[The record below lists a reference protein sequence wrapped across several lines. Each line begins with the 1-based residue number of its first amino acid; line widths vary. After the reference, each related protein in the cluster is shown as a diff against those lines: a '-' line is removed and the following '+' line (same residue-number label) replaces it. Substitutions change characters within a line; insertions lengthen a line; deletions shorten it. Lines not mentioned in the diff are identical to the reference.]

1 MLARMARTTV
11 ENTIERIRRQLNSTV
26 RLEIN
31 TLGSTLTTT
40 TNPVTLT
47 YDLVNSLRP
56 GAVLSVGRELMRVIS
71 INVNSKEV
79 TVIRGWQ
86 DTDAQ
91 AHDLGDEVLIN
102 PRFTRADIYD
112 AIIQEIDTWEPDI
125 FKVTDELF
133 TIAIE
138 AEGVEISNANAD
150 AIGVI
155 EVRRNFTEDDSTVWP
170 QFPFMLHRGRSA
182 SLTPT
187 SGSGLFVRFTS
198 NTGYAKAAGSVIVRL
213 AVPYDSTLITDESI
227 DLVSVLGMDLSL
239 LELIELGVK
248 ARLIN
253 DDETGRSA
261 RNAQDEPRRNQ
272 DVPAGAALQLG
283 QATLQRY
290 ERRRNQEVFRLRSK
304 YQFKAW

>member
-1 MLARMARTTV
+1 MARTTV

-31 TLGSTLTTT
+31 TLGATLTTT
-40 TNPVTLT
+40 TNPVTLS
-47 YDLVNSLRP
+47 YDLANSIRA

-71 INVNSKEV
+71 INASSKEV

-86 DTDAQ
+86 DSDAE
-91 AHDLGDEVLIN
+91 AHSIGDEVLIN

-112 AIIQEIDTWEPDI
+112 AIIQEIDSWEPDI
-125 FKVTDELF
+125 FKVTDEVY
-133 TIAIE
+133 TIEIE
-138 AEGVEISNANAD
+138 AQGVEVSSANSN

-155 EVRRNFTEDDSTVWP
+155 EVRRNFTEDDSVVWP
-170 QFPFMLHRGRSA
+170 EYPFMLHRGRSA

-187 SGSGLFVRFTS
+187 EGSGMFIRFTH
-198 NTGYAKAAGSVIVRL
+198 NTGYAKAAGTVVARL
-213 AVPYDSTLITDESI
+213 AIPFDSSDITSEAT
-227 DLVSVLGMDLSL
+227 DLVTDVGCNGGLI
-239 LELIELGVK
+239 ELIELGVK
-248 ARLIN
+248 SRLIT

-272 DVPAGAALQLG
+272 EVPVGAALQTG
-283 QATLQRY
+283 QTTLQRY
-290 ERRRNQEVFRLRSK
+290 ERRRNQEVFRLRQK